1 MTNSTFSR
9 PHGFYD
15 RTAAESAAA
24 AHIAAQLQNTLAR
37 FGYQRL
43 ETPFVEYADLFL
55 TKSGDDAVNRLFTFE
70 LYGRLLCLRSE
81 FTPSAA
87 RMYVERYQHAPKPL
101 RWQFAGE
108 VFRYETPQRNHS
120 RQFTMVGTELIGAAG
135 ASADAETLG
144 MAMHALQQLGLQG
157 LRLVIGHVGLLAQLI
172 EPFNLDRRLR
182 RFVLRQVENL
192 RRPGRGRAYV
202 EAQLAKLYGDLP
214 DSEPSSAFPAEA
226 LAADSDKLGR
236 ALQLLLESADLGTTG
251 VGRSS
256 TDIAKRLLTKQR
268 RASQHADLM
277 QALDFLEQLCAL
289 DGAPAQVLP
298 ALERLIAP
306 GQTIGRALFDELRAT
321 IALLDAYNVP
331 SEALRLNMGFARGLN
346 YYTGIVFEIYS
357 AQGDQLCGGGR
368 YDELIRVLGAAAE
381 TPAIGFAYG
390 LDRILAAL
398 GITALTEEPPTAL
411 VVPLESA
418 DDEQAVRVAM
428 ALRAHANIALHTSPT
443 RNLSQIL
450 AQAAKQNIPYVI
462 LIGAEERAA
471 GCLSLRDMRRAVQF
485 RLSLAEAAEYLQGRM
500 NHA

>member
-1 MTNSTFSR
+1 MTVFSR

-24 AHIAAQLQNTLAR
+24 AHVAARLQQTLAR

-70 LYGRLLCLRSE
+70 LHGRLLCLRSE

-108 VFRYETPQRNHS
+108 VFRYESAQRNHS
-120 RQFTMVGTELIGAAG
+120 RQFTMLGTELIGAAG

-144 MAMHALQQLGLQG
+144 MAMHALQALGLQG
-157 LRLVIGHVGLLAQLI
+157 LRMVIGHVGLLAQLI

-182 RFVLRQVENL
+182 RFVLGQVENL
-192 RRPGRGRAYV
+192 RRPERGRAYV
-202 EAQLAKLYGDLP
+202 EAKLAKLYGELP
-214 DSEPSSAFPAEA
+214 SDERPLSLSAEA
-226 LAADSDKLGR
+226 LSADSDKLGS

-251 VGRSS
+251 VGRTS

-268 RASQHADLM
+268 RANQRADLM
-277 QALDFLEQLCAL
+277 QTLDFLEQLCAL
-289 DGAPAQVLP
+289 NGSPEQVLP

-306 GQTIGRALFDELRAT
+306 EQTAARAAFEALRRT
-321 IALLDAYNVP
+321 IALLSAYDVP
-331 SEALRLNMGFARGLN
+331 AEAVQLNMGFARGLN
-346 YYTGIVFEIYS
+346 YYSGIVFEVYS
-357 AQGDQLCGGGR
+357 AQGEQLCGGGR

-398 GITALTEEPPTAL
+398 GALALPDEAPAAL
-411 VVPLESA
+411 VVPIEPA
-418 DDEQAVRVAM
+418 DDAAAARVAM
-428 ALRAHANIALHTSPT
+428 ALRAHFDVALYTVPT
-443 RNLSQIL
+443 YNLSQAL
-450 AQAAKQNIPYVI
+450 AHAAKQNIAHVI

-471 GCLSLRDMRRAVQF
+471 DVLSLRDMRRAVQL
-485 RLSLAEAAEYLQGRM
+485 RLSLDDAIAYIQGKAS
-500 NHA
+500 HA